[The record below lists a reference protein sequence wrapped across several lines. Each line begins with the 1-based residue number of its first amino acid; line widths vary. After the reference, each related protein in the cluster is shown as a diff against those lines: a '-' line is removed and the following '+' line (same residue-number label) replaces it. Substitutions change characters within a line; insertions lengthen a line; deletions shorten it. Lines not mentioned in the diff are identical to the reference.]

1 MSLQSAGLPKAV
13 LAVGYLPVI
22 FLALNERKIMGH
34 KKVNKQQT
42 PSDPEGM
49 DRPKVTVDLWQKR
62 DDTESV
68 HLLLVYAYL
77 DLAQSCPRLFL
88 T

>member
-1 MSLQSAGLPKAV
+1 
-13 LAVGYLPVI
+13 
-22 FLALNERKIMGH
+22 
-34 KKVNKQQT
+34 
-42 PSDPEGM
+42 M